1 MNDKSIYDISKTAL
15 SIMSTCITEAAKG
28 SGIEIYRYYADRVIV
43 DAVIVAAFNNL
54 NRSSLSRH
62 YQAILVVTFGDR
74 WKWFIRTWGRC
85 SSVITY
91 HLSPSGG
98 TKNSE
103 RRKQNE
109 NDCITIA
116 A

>member
-1 MNDKSIYDISKTAL
+1 MKYESIYDISKTAL

-43 DAVIVAAFNNL
+43 DAVIVAAVNNL

-74 WKWFIRTWGRC
+74 WKWFIRTWGPMFIRNHI
-85 SSVITY
+85 SLESVRWDEE
-91 HLSPSGG
+91 L
-98 TKNSE
+98 
-103 RRKQNE
+103 RKE
-109 NDCITIA
+109 KA
-116 A
+116 E